1 MLNFQNS
8 HLFTYAVTRDVG
20 FAPNPFH
27 GICTLATCKPA
38 IRKAAIVGDWIMG
51 IGGSKLTPIKRH
63 CIYLMRVSEKLTFQE
78 YWNDSRFN
86 SKKPL
91 RNGSMVQVLGDNIYH
106 KDAEGNWLQED
117 SHHSNSDG
125 TLNQINL
132 KQDTTH
138 CEHVL
143 ISDFFIYFGREATQV
158 NLNSIGYHTRIR
170 DFKKTD
176 LSKSNSG
183 RELIQTLISTHNR
196 DINIVIAD
204 PYHFSKF
211 DSRVNQKTGVFLE

>member
-27 GICTLATCKPA
+27 GTCTLATCKPN
-38 IRKAAIVGDWIMG
+38 IRRSAKAGDWIMG
-51 IGGSKLTPIKRH
+51 IGGSGLTPIKRH

-78 YWNDSRFN
+78 YWNDPRFN
-86 SKKPL
+86 LKKPL

-106 KDAEGNWLQED
+106 KDTEGNWLQED

-125 TLNQINL
+125 TPNITNL
-132 KQDTTH
+132 KRDTGSDK
-138 CEHVL
+138 VL
-143 ISDFFIYFGREATQV
+143 ISDYFLYFGKEAVNV
-158 NLNSIGYHTRIR
+158 NLDSIGYHTSIR
-170 DFKKTD
+170 NYTKTN
-176 LSKSNSG
+176 LSTSVPGK
-183 RELIQTLISTHNR
+183 ELIQQLINSYKR
-196 DINIVIAD
+196 DINFVTAD

-211 DSRVNQKTGVFLE
+211 GSRVNQKTGIFLE